1 MALPLLRYALWAL
14 GLAAV
19 AIGLSI
25 FLLGSEPTAR
35 AFVNVLRVVM
45 PVAEDVRG
53 LAEADADSELRFYAV
68 FWIAYGIILIGTAR
82 NLLAT
87 LWRVPWLAG
96 LFFAGGVGR
105 VLSYLAI
112 GAPHPLFVTLMVVE
126 LVSPAAVIGL
136 WVLARPKAV

>member
-25 FLLGSEPTAR
+25 FLLGADATAR
-35 AFVNVLRVVM
+35 ASVNVLRVVM
-45 PVAEDVRG
+45 PVADDVSG
-53 LAEADADSELRFYAV
+53 LAEPDADSELRFYAV
-68 FWIAYGIILIGTAR
+68 FWIAYGITLIGTAR

-105 VLSYLAI
+105 VLSYLAV
-112 GAPHPLFVTLMVVE
+112 GAPHPLFLTLMVVE
-126 LVSPAAVIGL
+126 LVLPAVFIGF
-136 WVLARPKAV
+136 WYFARAKAA

>member
-25 FLLGSEPTAR
+25 FLLGADATAR
-35 AFVNVLRVVM
+35 ASVNVLRVVM
-45 PVAEDVRG
+45 PVADDVIG
-53 LAEADADSELRFYAV
+53 LAEPDADSELRFYAV
-68 FWIAYGIILIGTAR
+68 FWIAYGITLIGTAR

-105 VLSYLAI
+105 VLSYLAV
-112 GAPHPLFVTLMVVE
+112 GAPHPLFLTLMVVE
-126 LVSPAAVIGL
+126 LVLPAVFIGF
-136 WVLARPKAV
+136 WYFARAKAA